1 MTAPS
6 RVRIVDRGADG
17 LVKAAREAMGDWSV
31 RVGIMGSEAGAAH
44 EEAVG
49 MTVAEVAEKHEFGI
63 GVPRRSWLLDYVD
76 ATEEMARRRLR
87 SVLEAVTQRKAPL
100 APGLEQFG
108 QITVGEIQQRIADR
122 IDPPL
127 SEATIAAKG
136 SDVPLIN
143 TGQLRSSITYVVLR
157 GAA

>member
-1 MTAPS
+1 VSAS
-6 RVRIVDRGADG
+6 VRVVDRGADA
-17 LVKAAREAMGDWSV
+17 LVRAAREAAGDWSV

-44 EEAVG
+44 EEAAG
-49 MTVAEVAEKHEFGI
+49 LTVAEVAEAHEFGV

-76 ATEEMARRRLR
+76 ATQETARRRIR
-87 SVLEAVTQRKAPL
+87 SVLEAVTRRGLPFG
-100 APGLEQFG
+100 PGLEQFG
-108 QITVGEIQQRIADR
+108 QVTVGEIQQRIADR